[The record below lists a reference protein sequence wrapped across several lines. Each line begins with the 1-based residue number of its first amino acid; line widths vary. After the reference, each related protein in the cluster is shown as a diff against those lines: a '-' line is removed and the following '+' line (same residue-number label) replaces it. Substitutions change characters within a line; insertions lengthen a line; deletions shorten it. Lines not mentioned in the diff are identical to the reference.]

1 LRPGEAEGARGSS
14 RWSLGELERLVE
26 DNGSDHPE
34 LVEEWRYYLLYL
46 RDFAGPGG
54 RLPGSFDA
62 LVAEAFGDLLRAA

>member
-1 LRPGEAEGARGSS
+1 LRPVEAAGSPGSS
-14 RWSLGELERLVE
+14 RWSLGDLERLVE
-26 DNGSDHPE
+26 DNASDHPE

-46 RDFAGPGG
+46 REFAGPGG